1 MKEEARQK
9 KQKKKKKE
17 KASSIF
23 PALES
28 ADVNICRQ
36 PYQGHA
42 YLYMGTRYVLLEK
55 RLSD

>member
-9 KQKKKKKE
+9 KEKKKKKE

-28 ADVNICRQ
+28 ADVDVWRHS
-36 PYQGHA
+36 YQGHA
-42 YLYMGTRYVLLEK
+42 YLHRRTRYVLLEK